1 MPFRPCI
8 GVPVCLSMDPRAH
21 PDHSHEVLSFMLTPI
36 FKSVAGRERSR
47 RGVNMKRQKN
57 LPWHVV
63 ALRTRVARLTLFW
76 RSCSDPPSPTPAPCL
91 SDALDLEIDT
101 TGARADAPPD
111 KDTLDDAYDDGS
123 SFLAPTSHTNQPLCP
138 PRPPILV
145 SELTTAGELL
155 SSSIEGYT
163 GVLNSDHSVI
173 DLAAW
178 RESLPYTITRYH
190 LRRQLKST
198 RSPTLPPS

>member
-21 PDHSHEVLSFMLTPI
+21 PDHSHEVSSFMLTP
-36 FKSVAGRERSR
+36 FFNSVAGRERSR
-47 RGVNMKRQKN
+47 REFNMERKAAK
-57 LPWHVV
+57 H
-63 ALRTRVARLTLFW
+63 
-76 RSCSDPPSPTPAPCL
+76 CSDPPSPTPAPCL

-101 TGARADAPPD
+101 TGARADASPD

-123 SFLAPTSHTNQPLCP
+123 FFLAPTSHTNQPLCP

-163 GVLNSDHSVI
+163 GVLHPDHSMSTQI
-173 DLAAW
+173 DSLSNTTTFLALAASW
-178 RESLPYTITRYH
+178 SYH
-190 LRRQLKST
+190 YRHTHGIS
-198 RSPTLPPS
+198 